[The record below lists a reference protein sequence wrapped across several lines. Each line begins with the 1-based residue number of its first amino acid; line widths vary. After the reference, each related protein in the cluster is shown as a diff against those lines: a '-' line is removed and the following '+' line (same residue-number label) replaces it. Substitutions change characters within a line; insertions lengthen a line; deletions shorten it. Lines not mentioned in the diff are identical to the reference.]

1 MDFSFLRLWVDF
13 DRLCWVDFG
22 GLWLWRLVVV
32 GLILGFSYNCW
43 LIMGSGGFAVAV
55 DFDRHWESFF
65 SVLSCLFLNLPLLAV
80 RLLLHCS
87 GITSTLMR
95 PES

>member
-13 DRLCWVDFG
+13 DRLCWADFG

-55 DFDRHWESFF
+55 DCGVGGGWGGSMGGGAGGGTSLEVFSFF
-65 SVLSCLFLNLPLLAV
+65 
-80 RLLLHCS
+80 
-87 GITSTLMR
+87 
-95 PES
+95 

>member
-13 DRLCWVDFG
+13 DRLCWADFG

-55 DFDRHWESFF
+55 DCGGGGGWDGLWMVWVIYIYIYKSFYR
-65 SVLSCLFLNLPLLAV
+65 LF
-80 RLLLHCS
+80 
-87 GITSTLMR
+87 
-95 PES
+95 